1 MLIDHAKPKRVRV
14 LWVRD
19 RPFAAADH
27 HIAFGRVVI
36 AHDAFDQRAFAGA
49 VFAEQRVKCARADFE
64 RDVVQCHEIAEP
76 HRHGDG
82 VDAKG
87 ACRQRHL
94 ADDHDYAPIRSAE
107 LATAPNT
114 PPCILII
121 FSA

>member
-49 VFAEQRVKCARADFE
+49 VFAEQR
-64 RDVVQCHEIAEP
+64 Q
-76 HRHGDG
+76 
-82 VDAKG
+82 
-87 ACRQRHL
+87 HL
-94 ADDHDYAPIRSAE
+94 ARVQFQIDAAQSLDAGERFFDPLHRQKRRG
-107 LATAPNT
+107 
-114 PPCILII
+114 
-121 FSA
+121 